1 MNLRSLYSKTVV
13 CIATVFVFNT
23 AAAQDSLDLIGNE
36 PEPTNQKVEYS
47 FKTSKVINLQSL
59 ELTGAGVFDFKIN
72 HRFGPI
78 NSGAYN
84 AFGLDGVIT
93 RIGGEY
99 GVIPDVMVG
108 FGRSSYEKT
117 LDAYVKYRIMH
128 QRMDNSR
135 PVSILLLT
143 SVARRGM
150 NFSFDVTGRQRLAF
164 ATQLIIGRKF
174 SESFS
179 LLLAPSIVHYNL
191 TPSTTPNRQ
200 YALGIG
206 LRQKLSKRTTLNLE
220 YIPVLSEKGEFY
232 NSISAGFDIETG
244 GHVFQLHFTNSAAN
258 NEAGFIARNTGT
270 WNGAGVRFG
279 FNISR
284 VFTIIDP
291 SNFKNNNF

>member
-84 AFGLDGVIT
+84 AFGLDGAIT

-99 GVIPDVMVG
+99 GVIPDVMMG

-291 SNFKNNNF
+291 SNFKNNNY

>member
-1 MNLRSLYSKTVV
+1 
-13 CIATVFVFNT
+13 
-23 AAAQDSLDLIGNE
+23 
-36 PEPTNQKVEYS
+36 
-47 FKTSKVINLQSL
+47 
-59 ELTGAGVFDFKIN
+59 
-72 HRFGPI
+72 
-78 NSGAYN
+78 
-84 AFGLDGVIT
+84 
-93 RIGGEY
+93 
-99 GVIPDVMVG
+99 MVG

>member
-84 AFGLDGVIT
+84 AFGLDGAIT

-258 NEAGFIARNTGT
+258 NEAGFIARNTGN

-284 VFTIIDP
+284 VFTIIYP